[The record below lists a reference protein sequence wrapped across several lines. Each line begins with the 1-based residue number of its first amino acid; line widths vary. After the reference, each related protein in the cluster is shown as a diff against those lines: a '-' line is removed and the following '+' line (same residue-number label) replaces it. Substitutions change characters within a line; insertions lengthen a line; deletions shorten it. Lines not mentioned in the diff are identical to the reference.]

1 VKVYCQK
8 KGVLLMKDELNRRE
22 FLKTT
27 VGAGAVL
34 MAGGVMTGTNKAYG
48 AVTIEEVDR
57 VVITIVTDNYYDAL
71 RPDAAA
77 AKRFRAQPGK
87 WMHAEHGL
95 SCFIETISNGKAGG
109 FMFDYGLDAQG
120 VKRNMD
126 VLGIDVGKADGFGL
140 SHGHF
145 DHWGA
150 FTEMLAMNR
159 TRIKKGTPLYLG
171 EGAFARRY
179 ALMPGTT
186 DRLDIGQFNRA
197 DVEASGLVRIVEVRQ
212 PTEVMPGGYFSG
224 PVEQVTE
231 YEKVPPALLVKQGDA
246 VVVDSFPGE
255 QAMAFNLRGKGLVV
269 LSGCAHRGIV
279 NTVKHVQK
287 LAGIEKVY
295 AVVGGFHLVNAK
307 PEVIDRT
314 VADIKSIN
322 PAHVVPAHC
331 TGFEA
336 TIAFSKAMPE
346 QFILNTAG
354 TRYTFPA

>member
-1 VKVYCQK
+1 MEK
-8 KGVLLMKDELNRRE
+8 KMDRRE

-34 MAGGVMTGTNKAYG
+34 MAGGLMSEASKAYG
-48 AVTIEEVDR
+48 AVKMPEVDR
-57 VVITIVTDNYYDAL
+57 VVITIITDNYYDAL
-71 RPDAAA
+71 RPDTPVT
-77 AKRFRAQPGK
+77 KRFRTQPGK

-95 SCFIETISNGKAGG
+95 SYFIETASNNKTSG

-126 VLGIDVGKADGFGL
+126 VLGIDVGKAEGFGL

-159 TRIKKGTPLYLG
+159 AKIKKGTPLYLG
-171 EGAFARRY
+171 EGAFERRY
-179 ALMPGTT
+179 SLVPGTT
-186 DRLDIGQFNRA
+186 DRLDIGQLNKA
-197 DVEASGLVRIVEVRQ
+197 DIEASGLVRIVEVKD

-224 PVEQVTE
+224 PVEQVTA
-231 YEKVPPALLVKQGDA
+231 YEQVSAALLVRQGDA

-255 QAMAFNLRGKGLVV
+255 QAMAFNLKGKGLVV
-269 LSGCAHRGIV
+269 VSGCAHRGIV

-287 LAGIEKVY
+287 MAGIEKVY

-307 PEVIDRT
+307 PEVIERT
-314 VADIKSIN
+314 IADMKAIN
-322 PAHVVPAHC
+322 PTYVVPAHC

-336 TIAFSKAMPE
+336 TVAFSKAMPE